1 MGAMLVILR
10 KPPQLVCNS
19 FGLFV
24 NRFIF
29 FLILS
34 TFFYDVLNKT
44 LREKHHGQS
53 HF

>member
-1 MGAMLVILR
+1 MLVILR
-10 KPPQLVCNS
+10 KPPQPVYNS
-19 FGLFV
+19 FGLFA

-29 FLILS
+29 FLLLMV
-34 TFFYDVLNKT
+34 FFYDVLNTT

>member
-1 MGAMLVILR
+1 MVWGWKYSAGQNVLL
-10 KPPQLVCNS
+10 NS

-34 TFFYDVLNKT
+34 TFFYDVFNKT

-53 HF
+53 RF